1 MRRQSAGA
9 METALW
15 ALVGAAAGLA
25 AGFALAG
32 WTGRVSG
39 ARVRSTARRVTAPL
53 RGTAPRPAGPAGPLA
68 RAADAA
74 LAADLQLAA
83 FELTCRPLGA
93 AGLEVHGWVPS
104 RALRARA
111 ARLVQ
116 GVEGVEHVVNCLL
129 VRGED
134 DRDPLPD
141 ESEPAPQ
148 TA

>member
-9 METALW
+9 VEVAFW
-15 ALVGAAAGLA
+15 ALTGAAVGLA

-53 RGTAPRPAGPAGPLA
+53 RGEAPRAGGPVGPLA
-68 RAADAA
+68 RAAEAA
-74 LAADLQLAA
+74 LAADLQLATLG
-83 FELTCRPLGA
+83 LTCQPLGA

-116 GVEGVEHVVNCLL
+116 GVAGVEHVVNCLL

-141 ESEPAPQ
+141 EIEPAPQ